1 MGRPVIDSSAR
12 DGRLPIVPDPLKDTA
27 VDLVQS
33 HREVEPNLRRV
44 YFYRD
49 PAGRE
54 VRLVEIVEGSPSAGE
69 VLPFRFAP
77 DEARGVRYP
86 VVIVEL
92 SPEEFDRVERGE
104 LPLPAGWTDREQLY
118 AA

>member
-1 MGRPVIDSSAR
+1 M
-12 DGRLPIVPDPLKDTA
+12 PDPLKDTA
-27 VDLVQS
+27 VDLVRS

-44 YFYRD
+44 FFYPD

-54 VRLVEIVEGSPSAGE
+54 VRLVEIVDGSPTAE
-69 VLPFRFAP
+69 DVFPFRFAP

-92 SPEEFDRVERGE
+92 SPYEFDRVERGE
-104 LPLPAGWTDREQLY
+104 LALPIGWTDREELF